1 MLPEPAWSQ
10 AISSNTVCSW
20 FFFLAAMNAFS
31 ATLVVLL
38 VLVAVGRGKFT
49 SALLLPM
56 LGVSLGFVNAW
67 ALFLVCNSGL
77 KSD

>member
-1 MLPEPAWSQ
+1 MPSEPAWSQ

-20 FFFLAAMNAFS
+20 FFFLGAMNAFG
-31 ATLVVLL
+31 AILVILTVF
-38 VLVAVGRGKFT
+38 VFIARGKFT
-49 SALLLPM
+49 SALLFPM

-67 ALFLVCNSGL
+67 ALFLVCNRGL